1 MTNEKKGSTA
11 TVMTMSDERVRK
23 YFHESIE
30 KQRIVQEFRML
41 VELERTVIP
50 TPNVYAVALEDS
62 PFIEMQRIDGG
73 ELLELFDPS
82 RITDFLNA
90 FAILHQRIHQ
100 HQSRVAPGW
109 HDVTHQKMR
118 HLSPALRLKA
128 ERLLETLHIPQQ
140 QGLLHGDYH
149 FQNILVTAEADKT
162 FVVIDWH
169 DATTGPPIADVART
183 LLLLRIAGETAVP
196 DEVRRYVCGE
206 YLDRYQAVSSIQL
219 SNLADWLRL
228 MVILRTLEQIPDAEQ
243 SRLKEL
249 ISHPDLSSYF
259 FNT

>member
-41 VELERTVIP
+41 EELERTVIP

-62 PFIEMQRIDGG
+62 PFIEMQQIDGN
-73 ELLELFDPS
+73 EMLELFDPS

-90 FAILHQRIHQ
+90 FATLHQRIHQ

-149 FQNILVTAEADKT
+149 FQNILVTADKT

-183 LLLLRIAGETAVP
+183 LLLLRIAGEIAVP
-196 DEVRRYVCGE
+196 EEVRRYVCGE